1 MSECRCCRLS
11 DTLAQSPLTYAI
23 TANGFAARPHA
34 RAVPCIDGAAG
45 SPPRRRHWWKRRNR

>member
-34 RAVPCIDGAAG
+34 RAVPCIDSATESKRRG
-45 SPPRRRHWWKRRNR
+45 STWWKRRNR